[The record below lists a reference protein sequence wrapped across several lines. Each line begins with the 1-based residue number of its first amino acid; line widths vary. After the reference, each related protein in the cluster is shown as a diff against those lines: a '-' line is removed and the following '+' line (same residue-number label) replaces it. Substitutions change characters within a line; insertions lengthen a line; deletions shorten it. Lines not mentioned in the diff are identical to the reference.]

1 MKNIYILPTDSP
13 SKLALQLNNQ
23 PNYNLQFSEQISTWT
38 FNWEKQNIYITD
50 NSEIKEENW
59 VYCIKRK
66 LFGKIVEIQLA
77 KNTLD
82 NSMLYFE
89 IEDKEIWCKL
99 SNCKKIILT
108 TDQYLIKNGV
118 QAIDDVFLEW
128 FVENLSCE
136 EVEVESK
143 LTKDGV
149 WTDLNGYVELPTI
162 HSINYKIIIPKEDSP
177 VSFNINYN
185 SERSYS
191 EEEVLKIIQDC
202 KSYLSFG
209 DEFDEIEWFNKRF
222 KKK

>member
-128 FVENLSCE
+128 FVENPSCE
-136 EVEVESK
+136 EVAIDFSLVSGSFK
-143 LTKDGV
+143 
-149 WTDLNGYVELPTI
+149 
-162 HSINYKIIIPKEDSP
+162 YKIIIPKEDSP

>member
-128 FVENLSCE
+128 FVENPSCE
-136 EVEVESK
+136 EVAIDFSLVSGSFK
-143 LTKDGV
+143 
-149 WTDLNGYVELPTI
+149 
-162 HSINYKIIIPKEDSP
+162 YKIIIPKEDSP

-191 EEEVLKIIQDC
+191 EEEILKIIQDC

>member
-38 FNWEKQNIYITD
+38 SNWEKQNIYITD

-128 FVENLSCE
+128 FVENPSCE
-136 EVEVESK
+136 EVAIDFSLVSGSFK
-143 LTKDGV
+143 
-149 WTDLNGYVELPTI
+149 
-162 HSINYKIIIPKEDSP
+162 YKIIIPKEDSP

>member
-59 VYCIKRK
+59 VYCVKRK

-128 FVENLSCE
+128 FVENPSCE
-136 EVEVESK
+136 EVAIDFSLVSGSFK
-143 LTKDGV
+143 
-149 WTDLNGYVELPTI
+149 
-162 HSINYKIIIPKEDSP
+162 YKIIIPKEDSP

-202 KSYLSFG
+202 KPYLSFG

>member
-59 VYCIKRK
+59 VYCVKRK

-128 FVENLSCE
+128 FVENPSCE
-136 EVEVESK
+136 EVAIDFSLVSGSFK
-143 LTKDGV
+143 
-149 WTDLNGYVELPTI
+149 
-162 HSINYKIIIPKEDSP
+162 YKIIIPKEDSP

-191 EEEVLKIIQDC
+191 EEEILKIIQDC

-222 KKK
+222 KKSKIVIK